1 MCNHFPP
8 LIAIALLNNQDCKEF
23 PFLLPNSPST
33 TSSRKNSPKTMVY
46 RGISPVWGCK
56 KMVQRNSN
64 LAKNGIKTI
73 VRRISESTRLEFH
86 PFNFCH
92 YDLVIW
98 WGFSKFITSRMGYGP
113 NSNLSDLSLT
123 AYIHVHITC
132 IYIYRY
138 WINYNHSLI
147 SKNALVT
154 WYIQFYIHTKYRKSM
169 NTQNICWLLTT
180 LMQFHTPLR
189 TTRVPGM
196 RTRLW
201 VPGTVLRWRK
211 RKFKHWNP
219 HVASPCKFL
228 NPKWL

>member
-1 MCNHFPP
+1 MQPLPP
-8 LIAIALLNNQDCKEF
+8 INCYCFVKQPQDCKEF

-132 IYIYRY
+132 IYID
-138 WINYNHSLI
+138 
-147 SKNALVT
+147 T
-154 WYIQFYIHTKYRKSM
+154 
-169 NTQNICWLLTT
+169 
-180 LMQFHTPLR
+180 
-189 TTRVPGM
+189 G
-196 RTRLW
+196 
-201 VPGTVLRWRK
+201 
-211 RKFKHWNP
+211 
-219 HVASPCKFL
+219 
-228 NPKWL
+228 

>member
-64 LAKNGIKTI
+64 LAKNGVKTI

-132 IYIYRY
+132 IYIY
-138 WINYNHSLI
+138 ID
-147 SKNALVT
+147 T
-154 WYIQFYIHTKYRKSM
+154 
-169 NTQNICWLLTT
+169 
-180 LMQFHTPLR
+180 
-189 TTRVPGM
+189 G
-196 RTRLW
+196 
-201 VPGTVLRWRK
+201 
-211 RKFKHWNP
+211 
-219 HVASPCKFL
+219 
-228 NPKWL
+228 